1 MDEATAGL
9 PQPPPPLLAG
19 LVCTHYG
26 YSRDLWA
33 AAFAEKGLAG
43 VKILDP
49 NAKLAEWLVP
59 QGAKRRFDK
68 TDITARVVSMVDI
81 PQAKRDKLAAW
92 LERVSPVVAAAL
104 RAAEIRPEGSGL
116 NI

>member
-1 MDEATAGL
+1 MTEGAVRPRPRVPWA
-9 PQPPPPLLAG
+9 PLLAG

-33 AAFAEKGLAG
+33 AAFAEKGFVG
-43 VKILDP
+43 VRILDP

-59 QGAKRRFDK
+59 KGVERRFEK
-68 TDITARVVSMVDI
+68 TEITAKVLSKVEI
-81 PQAKRDKLAAW
+81 PQAKRDAIGAW

-104 RAAEIRPEGSGL
+104 RAAEIRPGL
-116 NI
+116 F